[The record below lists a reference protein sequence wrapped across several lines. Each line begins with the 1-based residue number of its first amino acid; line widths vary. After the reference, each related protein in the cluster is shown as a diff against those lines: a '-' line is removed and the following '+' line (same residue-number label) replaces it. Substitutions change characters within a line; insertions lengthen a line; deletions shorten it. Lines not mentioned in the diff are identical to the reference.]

1 MKGEL
6 SKNRVVTHAD
16 ILRHFSLTSL
26 KKGDASPRP
35 KGNTGRSRPR
45 QTLQRGLA
53 RWNYNKDGNIVFR
66 HIFCRKCAIAKE
78 AIREYNLKSPH
89 YGTLI

>member
-1 MKGEL
+1 MP
-6 SKNRVVTHAD
+6 VHARKE
-16 ILRHFSLTSL
+16 ILGV
-26 KKGDASPRP
+26 GD
-35 KGNTGRSRPR
+35 TR
-45 QTLQRGLA
+45 QPLQKGLA